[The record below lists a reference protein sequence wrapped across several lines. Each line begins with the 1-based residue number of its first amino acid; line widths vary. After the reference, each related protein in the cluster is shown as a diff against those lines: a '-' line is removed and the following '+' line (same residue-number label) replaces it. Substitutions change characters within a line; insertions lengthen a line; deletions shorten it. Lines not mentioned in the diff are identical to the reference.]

1 MIAHHYNGKTVHI
14 AHCNNESMA
23 NDIKNLILQSYPE
36 AQIHIIPC
44 TIVCAY
50 YVSDQGLIVGFEDS
64 NC

>member
-1 MIAHHYNGKTVHI
+1 
-14 AHCNNESMA
+14 MA
-23 NDIKNLILQSYPE
+23 NDIKNLILHSYPE